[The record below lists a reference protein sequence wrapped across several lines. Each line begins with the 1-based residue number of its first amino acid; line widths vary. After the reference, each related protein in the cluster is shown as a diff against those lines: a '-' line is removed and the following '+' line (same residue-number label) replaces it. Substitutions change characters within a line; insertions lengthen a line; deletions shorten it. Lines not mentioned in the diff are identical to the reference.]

1 MNFLVTGGAGYIGSH
16 LVKKLIKNRD
26 TVDIVDNFS
35 TGHKWAVKDCNIY
48 EVDMMNSYELNKLL
62 KSKKYDGIFHFAAK
76 SIVAESN
83 KLPIYY
89 YQNNITGFLNLIDLM
104 IKNGNKNIIF
114 SSTAAVYGLPKSNK
128 IGENHPKKPI
138 NTYGMTKLVIENML
152 KDFYYKNGINSVIFR
167 YFNAAGADDIGDIGE
182 LHEPETHLIPNI
194 INAAINNRT
203 VKVFGKNYNTFD
215 GTCIRDYIHVND
227 IADSHILGL
236 KKIFKNGGHYAYNL
250 GNGEGFSVLEIINSC
265 EKILGKKIKFEIH
278 EPREG
283 DPDKLIADS
292 QKAKTE
298 LNWKPKYQT
307 IDSILETAINWHLK
321 NNAF

>member
-114 SSTAAVYGLPKSNK
+114 SSTAAVYGLPESNK
-128 IGENHPKKPI
+128 IDENHPKKPI

-307 IDSILETAINWHLK
+307 IDSILKTAINWHLK
-321 NNAF
+321 NKK